1 MSASPGKS
9 PLFCSLK
16 PVVLANDDYEDE
28 ITHLKQVACDE
39 FRANNGSS
47 FVNVS
52 NHPSVNVTADNVE
65 ELFLNINDDMN
76 TQDSIFQGAQ
86 LNAEHDQTLSEQRD
100 PLEVDNLIHIAR
112 TLPKE
117 LYITEILKLTSSDRD
132 RLESTRVEL
141 FSSVQNTEGYPY
153 DLRAP
158 LKKRI
163 QTRTGDSIE
172 YKLAQDL
179 FCLSLVLDGAEW
191 EDLKEVFTIPRPKKS
206 SSQVPAD
213 TSFQAYNISDFEKF
227 EENCQRG
234 ANGHCVV
241 KAGEQNSE
249 N

>member
-1 MSASPGKS
+1 MSASPGES
-9 PLFCSLK
+9 
-16 PVVLANDDYEDE
+16 NDDYEDE

-52 NHPSVNVTADNVE
+52 NHLTVNVTADNVE
-65 ELFLNINDDMN
+65 ELFSNINNDMN

-86 LNAEHDQTLSEQRD
+86 LNPEHDQTLSEQRD
-100 PLEVDNLIHIAR
+100 PLGVDNLIQIAR

-132 RLESTRVEL
+132 RLESARVEL

-163 QTRTGDSIE
+163 HTHYHNSNLIWRTVSRRGD
-172 YKLAQDL
+172 
-179 FCLSLVLDGAEW
+179 
-191 EDLKEVFTIPRPKKS
+191 
-206 SSQVPAD
+206 
-213 TSFQAYNISDFEKF
+213 
-227 EENCQRG
+227 
-234 ANGHCVV
+234 
-241 KAGEQNSE
+241 
-249 N
+249 